1 MYAIKTEKLTKKYKE
16 KTAVSNLDL
25 KINEGEMY
33 GLLGVNGAGKTT
45 TMKMLTTLI
54 MPTSG
59 EAELLGHSIKTDRAA
74 VKQIIG
80 ISPQESAAAM
90 NLTARENLELM
101 AEVYGFSKKVAK
113 AKASELIERFSMRE
127 FENRKAKKLSGGEVR
142 RLSIAMALISEPKIL
157 FLDEPTLGLDVIAR
171 HSLWVEIE
179 KLKGKITVILTTHYL
194 EEAVALCDRI
204 GDKLTPGITV
214 FGMSFISLFSSM
226 LIAKDRTTSFMM
238 RLFTSPLKAHEFI
251 IGYTLPLLP
260 MAILQSA
267 VCVVVAFFL
276 GLEVSVNILLM
287 LAVNIP
293 ISIVFISLGLLLGT
307 LLNEKAVGGICGA
320 LLTNLSAWFSN
331 IWFDTAMVGG
341 WFKNLANALP
351 FAHAV
356 NAARDA
362 ISGNYSDI
370 MPELIPVCGYAVV
383 LLVLAVVVFSV
394 MMKRNK

>member
-45 TMKMLTTLI
+45 TIKMLTTLI

-101 AEVYGFSKKVAK
+101 AEVYGFSKKTAK
-113 AKASELIERFSMRE
+113 AKASELIERFSMQE

-171 HSLWVEIE
+171 HSLWAEIE
-179 KLKGKITVILTTHYL
+179 NSKVKL
-194 EEAVALCDRI
+194 
-204 GDKLTPGITV
+204 P
-214 FGMSFISLFSSM
+214 LFSQ
-226 LIAKDRTTSFMM
+226 RTILK
-238 RLFTSPLKAHEFI
+238 RLLHSATESVLWL
-251 IGYTLPLLP
+251 TVNLWLRVLPMSLLP
-260 MAILQSA
+260 FRAKKILSR
-267 VCVVVAFFL
+267 
-276 GLEVSVNILLM
+276 LL
-287 LAVNIP
+287 
-293 ISIVFISLGLLLGT
+293 
-307 LLNEKAVGGICGA
+307 
-320 LLTNLSAWFSN
+320 
-331 IWFDTAMVGG
+331 
-341 WFKNLANALP
+341 
-351 FAHAV
+351 
-356 NAARDA
+356 
-362 ISGNYSDI
+362 
-370 MPELIPVCGYAVV
+370 
-383 LLVLAVVVFSV
+383 
-394 MMKRNK
+394 

>member
-1 MYAIKTEKLTKKYKE
+1 
-16 KTAVSNLDL
+16 
-25 KINEGEMY
+25 MY

-101 AEVYGFSKKVAK
+101 AEVYGFS
-113 AKASELIERFSMRE
+113 SELIERFSMRE
-127 FENRKAKKLSGGEVR
+127 FENRKAKRLSGGEVR

-204 GDKLTPGITV
+204 GIMAHGKFVAEGTSDELVALSGEKDFESAFVKLTNG
-214 FGMSFISLFSSM
+214 
-226 LIAKDRTTSFMM
+226 
-238 RLFTSPLKAHEFI
+238 
-251 IGYTLPLLP
+251 
-260 MAILQSA
+260 
-267 VCVVVAFFL
+267 
-276 GLEVSVNILLM
+276 
-287 LAVNIP
+287 
-293 ISIVFISLGLLLGT
+293 
-307 LLNEKAVGGICGA
+307 GA
-320 LLTNLSAWFSN
+320 L
-331 IWFDTAMVGG
+331 
-341 WFKNLANALP
+341 
-351 FAHAV
+351 
-356 NAARDA
+356 
-362 ISGNYSDI
+362 
-370 MPELIPVCGYAVV
+370 
-383 LLVLAVVVFSV
+383 
-394 MMKRNK
+394 

>member
-127 FENRKAKKLSGGEVR
+127 FENRKAKRLSGGEVR

-157 FLDEPTLGLDVIAR
+157 FLTNPRSD
-171 HSLWVEIE
+171 
-179 KLKGKITVILTTHYL
+179 
-194 EEAVALCDRI
+194 
-204 GDKLTPGITV
+204 
-214 FGMSFISLFSSM
+214 
-226 LIAKDRTTSFMM
+226 
-238 RLFTSPLKAHEFI
+238 
-251 IGYTLPLLP
+251 
-260 MAILQSA
+260 
-267 VCVVVAFFL
+267 
-276 GLEVSVNILLM
+276 LM
-287 LAVNIP
+287 
-293 ISIVFISLGLLLGT
+293 
-307 LLNEKAVGGICGA
+307 
-320 LLTNLSAWFSN
+320 
-331 IWFDTAMVGG
+331 
-341 WFKNLANALP
+341 
-351 FAHAV
+351 
-356 NAARDA
+356 
-362 ISGNYSDI
+362 
-370 MPELIPVCGYAVV
+370 
-383 LLVLAVVVFSV
+383 
-394 MMKRNK
+394 

>member
-179 KLKGKITVILTTHYL
+179 KLKGKSL
-194 EEAVALCDRI
+194 
-204 GDKLTPGITV
+204 
-214 FGMSFISLFSSM
+214 LFSQ
-226 LIAKDRTTSFMM
+226 RTILK
-238 RLFTSPLKAHEFI
+238 RLLHSATESELWL
-251 IGYTLPLLP
+251 TVNLWLRVLPMSLLP
-260 MAILQSA
+260 FRAKKILSR
-267 VCVVVAFFL
+267 
-276 GLEVSVNILLM
+276 LL
-287 LAVNIP
+287 
-293 ISIVFISLGLLLGT
+293 
-307 LLNEKAVGGICGA
+307 
-320 LLTNLSAWFSN
+320 
-331 IWFDTAMVGG
+331 
-341 WFKNLANALP
+341 
-351 FAHAV
+351 
-356 NAARDA
+356 
-362 ISGNYSDI
+362 
-370 MPELIPVCGYAVV
+370 
-383 LLVLAVVVFSV
+383 
-394 MMKRNK
+394 

>member
-59 EAELLGHSIKTDRAA
+59 EAELLGHNIKTDRAA

-179 KLKGKITVILTTHYL
+179 KLKGKIS
-194 EEAVALCDRI
+194 
-204 GDKLTPGITV
+204 P
-214 FGMSFISLFSSM
+214 LFSQ
-226 LIAKDRTTSFMM
+226 RTISK
-238 RLFTSPLKAHEFI
+238 RLLHSVTESGLWL
-251 IGYTLPLLP
+251 TVNLWLRVLPMSLLP
-260 MAILQSA
+260 FRAKKILSR
-267 VCVVVAFFL
+267 
-276 GLEVSVNILLM
+276 LL
-287 LAVNIP
+287 
-293 ISIVFISLGLLLGT
+293 
-307 LLNEKAVGGICGA
+307 
-320 LLTNLSAWFSN
+320 
-331 IWFDTAMVGG
+331 
-341 WFKNLANALP
+341 
-351 FAHAV
+351 
-356 NAARDA
+356 
-362 ISGNYSDI
+362 
-370 MPELIPVCGYAVV
+370 
-383 LLVLAVVVFSV
+383 
-394 MMKRNK
+394 